1 MRMSRIGAHLSDLA
15 HECAQRISKLVRY
28 SCVDERDECLLGL
41 DLVIEH
47 LVTYVNDLEEN
58 ELLLRLPLDPFH
70 LELDELEL
78 SLLLRNE

>member
-1 MRMSRIGAHLSDLA
+1 
-15 HECAQRISKLVRY
+15 VRY

-70 LELDELEL
+70 LQLHELEL